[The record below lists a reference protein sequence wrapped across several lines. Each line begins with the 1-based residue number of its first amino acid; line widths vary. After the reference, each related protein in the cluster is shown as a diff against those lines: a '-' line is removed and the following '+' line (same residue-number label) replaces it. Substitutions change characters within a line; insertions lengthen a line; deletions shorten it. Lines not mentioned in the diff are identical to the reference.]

1 MTSEKKQMSIKGKF
15 VQYALVG
22 AALGLYYGIFY
33 KDNPTGNPDFGIA
46 VILSVFA
53 GLLTV
58 IVRSWKKG
66 FSFKKIVKD
75 FFLISGFFLI
85 FMLSLVLRTIAF
97 NLGGKPAVIVET
109 TVFGVVLGL
118 LMAWQRFA
126 VKDDKK

>member
-33 KDNPTGNPDFGIA
+33 TPAGDPDFGIA
-46 VILSVFA
+46 VILSIFA

-66 FSFKKIVKD
+66 FQFNKIVKD

-85 FMLSLVLRTIAF
+85 FMLSLALRKTAF
-97 NLGGKPAVIVET
+97 NLGGKQAVIIET
-109 TVFGVVLGL
+109 TVFGALLGL